1 MIILE
6 ISQFKSFKELMST
19 PLIGKEQE
27 QVKKIVEEI
36 YNTSF
41 ENEIWIGI
49 ILEFLNGN
57 QDDKCYEEYYLR
69 PDLGWDTRRC
79 TYRFI
84 STQVD
89 MPHSIS
95 DSDVQVLKKF
105 NAKTP
110 FILYDYEEEPTA
122 DEFEYLSKKRTLKK
136 VLESIGIED
145 DLKNHLCEYCFY
157 KVKEIKIKQ
166 QQERE
171 CQRNVLSKENLELLF
186 KNHDFKYILKAV
198 KKCEENLDFDLLELI
213 SINAQKLL
221 NNPNAN
227 LWNKEELKE
236 LFIKSREYPGNMDEM
251 SYEALVNLYNN
262 YIIVRN
268 CERILINIILVI
280 SKNYEYF
287 GAILEQLYSIEND
300 NVRLYC
306 CARGDYTKF
315 LNDSSARIS
324 KVANIRY
331 QFSEKWNRLSDNDIE
346 KQRIK
351 FLMSAH
357 IWWEDY
363 DVILDEEDKIYVYI
377 QSEFFKKGYQGYFDS
392 DILYTIRDSGILAD
406 AVNELIKQGE
416 IILND
421 DMVPDYFKN
430 ENIISEQSRDVLAKI
445 LI

>member
-1 MIILE
+1 ME

-19 PLIGKEQE
+19 PLIEKEQE

-57 QDDKCYEEYYLR
+57 QGDKCYGEYYLK
-69 PDLGWDTRRC
+69 PDFGWDTRRC

-166 QQERE
+166 QQEIE

-236 LFIKSREYPGNMDEM
+236 LFIKSRDYPWNMDEM

-331 QFSEKWNRLSDNDIE
+331 QFGEKWNRLSDNDIE
-346 KQRIK
+346 NQRIK

-363 DVILDEEDKIYVYI
+363 DVILDEEDKSFVYI
-377 QSEFFKKGYQGYFDS
+377 QSEFFKKAYQGYFDS
-392 DILYTIRDSGILAD
+392 DILYTIRDSGIFAD
-406 AVNELIKQGE
+406 AVNELINQGE
-416 IILND
+416 IILNED
-421 DMVPDYFKN
+421 KVPDYFKN
-430 ENIISEQSRDVLAKI
+430 ENIISEQSGDVLAKK

>member
-1 MIILE
+1 M
-6 ISQFKSFKELMST
+6 
-19 PLIGKEQE
+19 
-27 QVKKIVEEI
+27 
-36 YNTSF
+36 
-41 ENEIWIGI
+41 
-49 ILEFLNGN
+49 
-57 QDDKCYEEYYLR
+57 
-69 PDLGWDTRRC
+69 
-79 TYRFI
+79 
-84 STQVD
+84 
-89 MPHSIS
+89 
-95 DSDVQVLKKF
+95 
-105 NAKTP
+105 
-110 FILYDYEEEPTA
+110 
-122 DEFEYLSKKRTLKK
+122 FEYLSKKRTLKK

-236 LFIKSREYPGNMDEM
+236 LFIKSRDYPWNMDEM

-331 QFSEKWNRLSDNDIE
+331 QFGEKWNRLSDSDIE

-357 IWWEDY
+357 ICWEDY
-363 DVILDEEDKIYVYI
+363 DVILDEEDKSYVYI
-377 QSEFFKKGYQGYFDS
+377 QSEFFKKAYQGYFDS
-392 DILYTIRDSGILAD
+392 DILYAIRDSGILAD
-406 AVNELIKQGE
+406 AVNELIKQRE
-416 IILND
+416 IILNED
-421 DMVPDYFKN
+421 KVPYYFKN
-430 ENIISEQSRDVLAKI
+430 ENIISEQSRDVLAKK